1 MMASLLAFALYGL
14 AALPSVSADANTPY
28 CSVLESTRSTL
39 ECRPLPNDFLQVR
52 GASTFAS
59 ASASASSSASA
70 SASSHST
77 PDVTILQDTFKA
89 LADLQNDYF
98 KQAHKTWPDAIDWT
112 AAVIQTIVSSTMST
126 LTQSLDAAVPGQN
139 WEQKEN
145 LVSFLHEQIVSSFFG
160 QRANEI
166 LTQAY
171 DDVLW
176 VVLGWI
182 EAIKFRRLHE
192 DLHYPQ
198 GGFSDKSIPEDI
210 TQAVKTMTWHG
221 QFWVDSFAHRANDF
235 WAYSTTGWDTKF
247 CQGGMNWNPR
257 LEMYKNAI
265 TNELY
270 IAGSIAMYQHFPG
283 DRLNGTGSRDPR
295 HLQAAKDGYQWL
307 MNVNMTNSQGLF
319 VDGFHINRNIPGNT
333 KCDERDEMVYTYN
346 QGVIL
351 TGNRGLFSVTGDPS
365 YVEHGHR
372 LVRSVIAATGWDL
385 QSGKPVDGLRGGQ
398 LPPWHGLGRYGYLE
412 DQCDASATCSQ
423 DSQTFKGIYF
433 HHLTAFCRPLELT
446 HGNTEVNEQALVQVR
461 QAHAA
466 SCRRYINWIKH
477 NADAALKTRDSNGH
491 FGMWWGANVFN
502 VNAARSADGIDHFAA
517 NKTDYRNEGTPQN
530 QRWGVDDVFVP
541 GGGNAT
547 TNVGTQFSAGSGDA
561 NSRGRGRT
569 VETQAGGLALLRA
582 YWEISQS

>member
-1 MMASLLAFALYGL
+1 MIASFLAFALYGL
-14 AALPSVSADANTPY
+14 AALPSVSAGANTPY
-28 CSVLESTRSTL
+28 CSVLERTRSIL
-39 ECRPLPNDFLQVR
+39 ECRPLPNGFLQVR

-59 ASASASSSASA
+59 ASASAFA
-70 SASSHST
+70 SASSRST

-126 LTQSLDAAVPGQN
+126 LTQSLDAAVPDQS
-139 WEQKEN
+139 WKQKEN
-145 LVSFLHEQIVSSFFG
+145 LLSFLHEQIVSSFFG

-192 DLHYPQ
+192 DLHYPE

-210 TQAVKTMTWHG
+210 TQAVKTMAWHG
-221 QFWVDSFAHRANDF
+221 QFWVDTFAHRANDF

-307 MNVNMTNSQGLF
+307 MNINMTNSQGLF

-333 KCDERDEMVYTYN
+333 KCDQRDEMVYTYN

-365 YVEHGHR
+365 YVEDGHR
-372 LVRSVIAATGWDL
+372 FVRSVIAATGWDL
-385 QSGKPVDGLRGGQ
+385 QRGKPVDGLRGGQ

-446 HGNTEVNEQALVQVR
+446 HGKTEVNEQAFVQVR

-477 NADAALKTRDSNGH
+477 NADAALKTRDGNGH
-491 FGMWWGANVFN
+491 FGMWWGANVFM

-517 NKTDYRNEGTPQN
+517 NKTDYRNEGTPRN
-530 QRWGVDDVFVP
+530 QLWGVDDGFVP

-547 TNVGTQFSAGSGDA
+547 TSVGTQFSAGSSDP

-582 YWEISQS
+582 YWEISQSS